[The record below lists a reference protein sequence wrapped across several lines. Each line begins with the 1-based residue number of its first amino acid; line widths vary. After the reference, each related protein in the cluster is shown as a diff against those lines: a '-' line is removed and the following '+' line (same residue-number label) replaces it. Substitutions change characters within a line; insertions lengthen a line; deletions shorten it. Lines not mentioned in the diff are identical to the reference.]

1 MIWRGNSIHRAEQ
14 NDACDL
20 GPNLPGA
27 QHLKKEQVPAIQDTC
42 MLVNDYIIRVYEQL

>member
-1 MIWRGNSIHRAEQ
+1 MIWRGNTIHRAEQ

-27 QHLKKEQVPAIQDTC
+27 QHLTTKTSSC
-42 MLVNDYIIRVYEQL
+42 HTRHMLVNNYRIRVYEQL